1 MEKGYSCHLDDNVR
15 EEYPIWGM
23 EQGAIICY
31 FPDTFGLNHSC
42 QKKPL
47 LLP

>member
-31 FPDTFGLNHSC
+31 LNFGLYA
-42 QKKPL
+42 QMG
-47 LLP
+47 LPPV